1 MNQTAFILKLFNS
14 LTNKIDE
21 LELIPSQTV
30 KLYLCGPTVYEHVH
44 IGNLRSVII
53 FDVLQR
59 FLLSLGYKTE
69 YVHNLTD
76 IDDKI
81 IAKAQQESKTE
92 FQITQY
98 YIRAYFQILTNYN
111 ILQPT
116 FLPQVTDYIS
126 PIQKFIAN
134 LLYQNQAY
142 QQKNDILFRVKDN
155 PNYGQLSKQKMEK
168 LREAEARQNVR
179 KIVKI
184 DKENIQDFVL

>member
-1 MNQTAFILKLFNS
+1 MNQIFKLFNS
-14 LTNKIDE
+14 LTNKVDE
-21 LELIPSQTV
+21 LELACSQTV

-59 FLLSLGYKTE
+59 FLISLGYKVN

-81 IAKAQQESKTE
+81 IAKAQQENKTE
-92 FQITQY
+92 FQIAQH

-126 PIQKFIAN
+126 PIQNFISN
-134 LLYQNQAY
+134 LLYKNQAY

-155 PNYGQLSKQKMEK
+155 PNY
-168 LREAEARQNVR
+168 
-179 KIVKI
+179 
-184 DKENIQDFVL
+184 